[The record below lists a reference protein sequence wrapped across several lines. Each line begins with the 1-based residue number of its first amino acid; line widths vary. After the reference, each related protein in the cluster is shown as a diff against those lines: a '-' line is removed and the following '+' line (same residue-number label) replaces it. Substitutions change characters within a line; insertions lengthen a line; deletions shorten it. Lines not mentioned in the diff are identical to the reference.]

1 MPSLYRIGGCH
12 SVNIHCS
19 IGVKSLFVKQRDV
32 QPLSVSPCRRFR
44 RCLTNSAV
52 MQQTIIF
59 ESHAQERRSIDVL
72 ATIRRSVKSLNK
84 WLDGKSEFYSRICE
98 FSVTRRIVL
107 RVNLITLCCLICA
120 VAVENNPLVSI
131 TAMLCAGYLVYRLNK
146 QEKGGEA

>member
-1 MPSLYRIGGCH
+1 MKLAQR
-12 SVNIHCS
+12 
-19 IGVKSLFVKQRDV
+19 VKSSFV
-32 QPLSVSPCRRFR
+32 SSGMCSRFLYLR
-44 RCLTNSAV
+44 AERNSAMLTNDAI
-52 MQQTIIF
+52 MQQTITF
-59 ESHAQERRSIDVL
+59 ENRAQERRSIDVL

-107 RVNLITLCCLICA
+107 RVNLITMCSLICA